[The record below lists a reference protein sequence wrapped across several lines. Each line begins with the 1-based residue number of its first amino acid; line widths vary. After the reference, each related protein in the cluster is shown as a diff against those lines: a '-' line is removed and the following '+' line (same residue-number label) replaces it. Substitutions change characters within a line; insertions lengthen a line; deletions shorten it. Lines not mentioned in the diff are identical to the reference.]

1 MKAPF
6 SSIHGFLAARAAAVL
21 TLTGVALCV
30 SSPVLRAQEPKD
42 APAAK
47 PPVVSPAPAAAP
59 RGDDEKWRKE
69 LAADLVK
76 TADGKMT
83 IVRYDLVTIRGEEE
97 GSDRRKTVR
106 VRSEA
111 PESGVLSRDNFV
123 AYTEKVY
130 MGFLQ
135 GLADGEDFTTETME
149 PPKGDVDVEINVTMN
164 RDGFQVEG
172 VDKKTGEKSPV
183 TQKWSELFNTKK

>member
-1 MKAPF
+1 MKA
-6 SSIHGFLAARAAAVL
+6 SLSLARIFPARFAAVL
-21 TLTGVALCV
+21 PLVVGAAVLALGG
-30 SSPVLRAQEPKD
+30 SALAQD
-42 APAAK
+42 AK
-47 PPVVSPAPAAAP
+47 PPAASPVPAAAAP
-59 RGDDEKWRKE
+59 AGEEKWRKE

-83 IVRYDLVTIRGEEE
+83 IVRHELVTIRAEEE

-135 GLADGEDFTTETME
+135 GLADGEDFTTEAIDA
-149 PPKGDVDVEINVTMN
+149 PKDVDVEINVTMN

-172 VDKKTGEKSPV
+172 VDKKTGERNPV